1 MPTQQE
7 SDATW
12 LWFSNKIHEQGFDS
26 LSSFAKHFGFT
37 KSTLSRYFHRQR
49 EIPSGQIGPLC
60 LALKS
65 SPHDLLQAVGAI
77 DWRHL
82 ELGK

>member
-7 SDATW
+7 MEATW
-12 LWFSNKIHEQGFDS
+12 NWFSKKINDQGFKS
-26 LSSFAKHFGFT
+26 LNAFAKHFGFT
-37 KSTLSRYFHRQR
+37 KSSLSRYFHRQR

-60 LALKS
+60 LALNA
-65 SPHDLLQAVGAI
+65 SPNELLQAVGAI

-82 ELGK
+82 KLEK